1 MMTADPLPRGGGITH
16 KTRTM
21 QTEVKKDVVNR
32 LRSIEGHV
40 RGIERMVEDDGYCI
54 DVMKQIKAV
63 QNALERV
70 NSLVLSNHLQTCVT
84 TAIRSDDADDRQRV
98 IGEII
103 EVFDAA
109 GKLAR

>member
-1 MMTADPLPRGGGITH
+1 
-16 KTRTM
+16 M

-32 LRSIEGHV
+32 LRSVEGHV

-63 QNALERV
+63 QSALERV
-70 NSLVLSNHLQTCVT
+70 NNLVLSNHLQTCVT
-84 TAIRSDDADDRQRV
+84 TAIRSENADDRQRV

-103 EVFDAA
+103 EVFDAT
-109 GKLAR
+109 GKLTR